1 MSKKSNFHPC
11 LLTGYGNKVIFRLA
25 DFLLRLKNKKNKVKF
40 FQNQAL
46 FANPQKLL
54 TMEAPPFRYFC
65 VT

>member
-1 MSKKSNFHPC
+1 MFN
-11 LLTGYGNKVIFRLA
+11 RA
-25 DFLLRLKNKKNKVKF
+25 KNKKNKVKF

-46 FANPQKLL
+46 FTNPQKLL

>member
-1 MSKKSNFHPC
+1 MSITKKKQF
-11 LLTGYGNKVIFRLA
+11 LEV
-25 DFLLRLKNKKNKVKF
+25 LLRLKNKKNKVKF